1 MRVERAEAAGLGVAL
16 AAHGALLW
24 ALGLGSS
31 AEPPLPPPMDVSFVE
46 DVGPISGAPAA
57 EPAAQSAAPEIGAP
71 EDATAALAT
80 APIPEPT
87 PRPVPP
93 QPQPRQAAPTPAPPQ
108 PRPAPQP
115 RTSRASGPG
124 AATANRG
131 SRLDADILKGIGN
144 DPAAR
149 SERPA
154 APALTAE
161 ARTGIRGIIRRALLP
176 CERQPLT
183 APDEARAIQVRVD
196 VTLNRDG
203 SLASTRTRVINDDS
217 RLNQYEDEIR
227 RAALRVVS
235 QCSLRGLA
243 AQYARYYDVP
253 GGWRSFPYIF
263 DPRSSR

>member
-1 MRVERAEAAGLGVAL
+1 MRVERAEVAGLGVAL

-24 ALGLGSS
+24 ALGLRSQP
-31 AEPPLPPPMDVSFVE
+31 EPVPPPPMDVSFVE
-46 DVGPISGAPAA
+46 DVGPVAGAPAS
-57 EPAAQSAAPEIGAP
+57 EPAAQSAAPETGLP
-71 EDATAALAT
+71 EDAAPAAS
-80 APIPEPT
+80 APIPEPV
-87 PRPVPP
+87 PRLVPQP
-93 QPQPRQAAPTPAPPQ
+93 QPQPRQAPQ
-108 PRPAPQP
+108 QAARQ
-115 RTSRASGPG
+115 SGSG

-131 SRLDADILKGIGN
+131 SRLDPDILKGIGS

-149 SERPA
+149 SDRPA

-183 APDEARAIQVRVD
+183 TPPEARAIQVRVD

-203 SLASTRTRVINDDS
+203 TLAGTRTRVINDDP

-243 AQYARYYDVP
+243 VQYAQYYDVP
-253 GGWRSFPYIF
+253 NGWRTFPYIF

>member
-1 MRVERAEAAGLGVAL
+1 MIRVERAEVAGLGVAL

-24 ALGLGSS
+24 ALGLRS
-31 AEPPLPPPMDVSFVE
+31 ATEPASPPPMDVSFVE
-46 DVGPISGAPAA
+46 DIGPVSGAPVS
-57 EPAAQSAAPEIGAP
+57 EPAAPSAAPELGAP
-71 EDATAALAT
+71 EEAAPLAA

-87 PRPVPP
+87 PSPIPRPSAAA
-93 QPQPRQAAPTPAPPQ
+93 PQPRQAASSPAQPQ
-108 PRPAPQP
+108 
-115 RTSRASGPG
+115 RANRQAGSG
-124 AATANRG
+124 AAQANRG
-131 SRLDADILKGIGN
+131 ARLDADILKGIGA
-144 DPAAR
+144 DPAGR
-149 SERPA
+149 SQRPS
-154 APALTAE
+154 APTLTAE

-196 VTLNRDG
+196 VTLDRDG
-203 SLASTRTRVINDDS
+203 SLASTRTRVINADP

-243 AQYARYYDVP
+243 TQYAQYYDVP

>member
-1 MRVERAEAAGLGVAL
+1 
-16 AAHGALLW
+16 
-24 ALGLGSS
+24 
-31 AEPPLPPPMDVSFVE
+31 
-46 DVGPISGAPAA
+46 
-57 EPAAQSAAPEIGAP
+57 
-71 EDATAALAT
+71 
-80 APIPEPT
+80 
-87 PRPVPP
+87 VPP
-93 QPQPRQAAPTPAPPQ
+93 QPQSRQAAPSPAPP
-108 PRPAPQP
+108 PQQ

-124 AATANRG
+124 PAAANRG
-131 SRLDADILKGIGN
+131 SRLDADILKGIGA

-149 SERPA
+149 SARPS

-183 APDEARAIQVRVD
+183 TPDEARAIQVRVD

-203 SLASTRTRVINDDS
+203 SLASTRARVMNDDP

-243 AQYARYYDVP
+243 AQYAQYYDVP

>member
-1 MRVERAEAAGLGVAL
+1 MIRVERAEVAGLGVAL

-24 ALGLGSS
+24 ALGLRSS
-31 AEPPLPPPMDVSFVE
+31 IETVLPPPPMDVSFVE
-46 DVGPISGAPAA
+46 DIGPVSGAP
-57 EPAAQSAAPEIGAP
+57 ETQPAAQSAAPEIGAP
-71 EDATAALAT
+71 EEAAPLA
-80 APIPEPT
+80 ADPIPEPT
-87 PRPVPP
+87 PVPQLSP
-93 QPQPRQAAPTPAPPQ
+93 QPQQRQVAPSPAPPQ
-108 PRPAPQP
+108 RH
-115 RTSRASGPG
+115 SRQSGSGP
-124 AATANRG
+124 AAANRG
-131 SRLDADILKGIGN
+131 SRLDADILKGIGT
-144 DPAAR
+144 DPASR
-149 SERPA
+149 SAQPS
-154 APALTAE
+154 APTLTAE

-196 VTLNRDG
+196 VTLSRDG
-203 SLASTRTRVINDDS
+203 SLASTRTRVINDDP

-243 AQYARYYDVP
+243 TQYAQYYDVP

>member
-1 MRVERAEAAGLGVAL
+1 MRVERAEVAGLGVAL

-24 ALGLGSS
+24 ALGLRSQP
-31 AEPPLPPPMDVSFVE
+31 EPVPPPPMAVSFVE
-46 DVGPISGAPAA
+46 DVGPVSGAPAS
-57 EPAAQSAAPEIGAP
+57 EPAARSAAPETGLP
-71 EDATAALAT
+71 EDAAPAAS
-80 APIPEPT
+80 APIPEPL
-87 PRPVPP
+87 PRPVPQ
-93 QPQPRQAAPTPAPPQ
+93 QPQPRQAAPSPDPQ
-108 PRPAPQP
+108 PRPAPQQ
-115 RTSRASGPG
+115 RSNRQSGSG
-124 AATANRG
+124 AAAANRG
-131 SRLDADILKGIGN
+131 SRLDPDILKGIGS

-149 SERPA
+149 SDRPA

-183 APDEARAIQVRVD
+183 TPPEARAIQVRVD

-203 SLASTRTRVINDDS
+203 SLASTRTRVINDDP

-243 AQYARYYDVP
+243 VQYAQYYDVP
-253 GGWRSFPYIF
+253 NGWRTFPYIF
-263 DPRSSR
+263 DPGSSR